1 MLQPHGRGGFFR
13 IFRKKKIW
21 DAEKSSLSE
30 GLNRDLMRGF
40 RAELG
45 RVDDGKEG
53 CPYKGHGLYYRAG
66 GAEMKDLKKELEEA
80 RADVVRWMDRV
91 RTATTA
97 RDMMELLRELTES
110 QLHLEALEWIM
121 EDDEEEE
128 V

>member
-1 MLQPHGRGGFFR
+1 MT
-13 IFRKKKIW
+13 
-21 DAEKSSLSE
+21 
-30 GLNRDLMRGF
+30 
-40 RAELG
+40 
-45 RVDDGKEG
+45 
-53 CPYKGHGLYYRAG
+53 
-66 GAEMKDLKKELEEA
+66 DLKKELEEA

>member
-1 MLQPHGRGGFFR
+1 
-13 IFRKKKIW
+13 
-21 DAEKSSLSE
+21 
-30 GLNRDLMRGF
+30 
-40 RAELG
+40 
-45 RVDDGKEG
+45 
-53 CPYKGHGLYYRAG
+53 
-66 GAEMKDLKKELEEA
+66 MKDLEQELEEA

>member
-1 MLQPHGRGGFFR
+1 
-13 IFRKKKIW
+13 
-21 DAEKSSLSE
+21 
-30 GLNRDLMRGF
+30 
-40 RAELG
+40 
-45 RVDDGKEG
+45 
-53 CPYKGHGLYYRAG
+53 
-66 GAEMKDLKKELEEA
+66 MKDLKKEPEEA

>member
-1 MLQPHGRGGFFR
+1 
-13 IFRKKKIW
+13 
-21 DAEKSSLSE
+21 
-30 GLNRDLMRGF
+30 
-40 RAELG
+40 
-45 RVDDGKEG
+45 
-53 CPYKGHGLYYRAG
+53 
-66 GAEMKDLKKELEEA
+66 MKDLKKELEEA